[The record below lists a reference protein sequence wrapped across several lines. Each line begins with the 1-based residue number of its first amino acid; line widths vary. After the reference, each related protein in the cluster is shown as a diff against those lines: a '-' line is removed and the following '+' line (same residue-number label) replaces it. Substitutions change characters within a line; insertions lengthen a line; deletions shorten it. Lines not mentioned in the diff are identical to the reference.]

1 MLAYRRPPGDHVAA
15 LSDEWVSP
23 CCVNVQPADLSR
35 VRRYGALVQDPSIAS
50 TAIRERRAWMIVAV
64 GTMCSALPVFLTGA
78 VGVQLR
84 DDLDITATAIG
95 LSMGVSFAAAA
106 LLSAPM
112 GRLAQRLGPQRGFR
126 TGLATTASAVV
137 AISILAD
144 SVVALAL
151 LLAVAGTANA
161 LNQPS
166 ANLLLASHVD
176 PQRLGFAFAVKQS
189 GMPAAALVGGVAV
202 PAVALT
208 VGWEWAYAGA
218 GVLAL
223 VVMVLLPPDR
233 SDVAIP
239 TRSSTGKAA
248 RPDMRTS
255 LLALYAAVGFLGATH
270 AGAMV
275 GFITSGAEESGIS
288 PGLAGLV
295 LSFGSATGIASRLY
309 QGWRVDKSGMLPI
322 QRLILLYFVGGL
334 GALVLAVDV
343 PITYLLAPIPAFAF
357 GWAWPGLFNLSVIR
371 NNPSAPGAAT
381 GITQIGVFIGAAA
394 GPALGGVIVDAGGY
408 RWLWLTGAAALFV
421 GSALAAL
428 LRREIRVSRLDS
440 ERVAR

>member
-1 MLAYRRPPGDHVAA
+1 
-15 LSDEWVSP
+15 
-23 CCVNVQPADLSR
+23 
-35 VRRYGALVQDPSIAS
+35 
-50 TAIRERRAWMIVAV
+50 
-64 GTMCSALPVFLTGA
+64 
-78 VGVQLR
+78 
-84 DDLDITATAIG
+84 
-95 LSMGVSFAAAA
+95 
-106 LLSAPM
+106 
-112 GRLAQRLGPQRGFR
+112 
-126 TGLATTASAVV
+126 
-137 AISILAD
+137 
-144 SVVALAL
+144 
-151 LLAVAGTANA
+151 
-161 LNQPS
+161 
-166 ANLLLASHVD
+166 
-176 PQRLGFAFAVKQS
+176 
-189 GMPAAALVGGVAV
+189 
-202 PAVALT
+202 
-208 VGWEWAYAGA
+208 
-218 GVLAL
+218 
-223 VVMVLLPPDR
+223 
-233 SDVAIP
+233 
-239 TRSSTGKAA
+239 
-248 RPDMRTS
+248 MRTS

-275 GFITSGAEESGIS
+275 AFITSGAEESGIS
-288 PGLAGLV
+288 PGFAGLV

-343 PITYLLAPIPAFAF
+343 PISYLLAPIPAFAF

-394 GPALGGVIVDAGGY
+394 GPALGGIIVDAGGY

>member
-1 MLAYRRPPGDHVAA
+1 MLAHIAIGWCWVRQVRRGCAGVR
-15 LSDEWVSP
+15 
-23 CCVNVQPADLSR
+23 QADLSR
-35 VRRYGALVQDPSIAS
+35 DHRYGAPVPDPSIAA
-50 TAIRERRAWMIVAV
+50 TAIRERRAWMVVAV

-95 LSMGVSFAAAA
+95 LSMGASFGVAA

-126 TGLATTASAVV
+126 AGLTTTALAMV
-137 AISILAD
+137 AISVFAD
-144 SVVALAL
+144 SAGTLAL
-151 LLAVAGTANA
+151 LLAIAGAANA

-189 GMPAAALVGGVAV
+189 GMPAAALLGGVAV

-223 VVMVLLPPDR
+223 IVLVLLPPDR
-233 SDVAIP
+233 SDTLMP
-239 TRSSTGKAA
+239 TTSASGKSA

-255 LLALYAAVGFLGATH
+255 LLALYAAVGFLGATN

-309 QGWRVDKSGMLPI
+309 QGWRVDRSGMLPI

-381 GITQIGVFIGAAA
+381 GISQIGVFIGAAA
-394 GPALGGVIVDAGGY
+394 GPALGGVIIDAGGY
-408 RWLWLTGAAALFV
+408 RWLWLTGAAALFI
-421 GSALAAL
+421 GSVLAML
-428 LRREIRVSRLDS
+428 LRREIRASRLDS
-440 ERVAR
+440 ERVAS

>member
-1 MLAYRRPPGDHVAA
+1 
-15 LSDEWVSP
+15 
-23 CCVNVQPADLSR
+23 
-35 VRRYGALVQDPSIAS
+35 
-50 TAIRERRAWMIVAV
+50 
-64 GTMCSALPVFLTGA
+64 MCSALPVFLTGA

-84 DDLDITATAIG
+84 EDLDITATAIG
-95 LSMGVSFAAAA
+95 FSMGISFGVAA

-112 GRLAQRLGPQRGFR
+112 GRLAQRLGPQRAFR
-126 TGLATTASAVV
+126 GGLMTTAAAMAAIALFAESA
-137 AISILAD
+137 IT
-144 SVVALAL
+144 LAL
-151 LLAVAGTANA
+151 LLGLAGAANA

-166 ANLLLASHVD
+166 ANLLLASHVE

-189 GMPAAALVGGVAV
+189 GMPAAALVGGLAV

-218 GVLAL
+218 GLLAL
-223 VVMVLLPPDR
+223 TMLVLLPPDR
-233 SDVAIP
+233 PDTVVP
-239 TRSSTGKAA
+239 TTSGKAA

-255 LLALYAAVGFLGATH
+255 LLALYAAVGFLGATN

-309 QGWRVDKSGMLPI
+309 QGWRVDRSGMLPI

-334 GALVLAVDV
+334 GALLLAVDV
-343 PITYLLAPIPAFAF
+343 PMTYLLAPIPAFAF

-381 GITQIGVFIGAAA
+381 GISQVGVFIGAAA
-394 GPALGGVIVDAGGY
+394 GPALGGVIVDAAGY
-408 RWLWLTGAAALFV
+408 RWLWLTGAAALFI
-421 GSALAAL
+421 GSALATL
-428 LRREIRVSRLDS
+428 LRREIRVSRRDS
-440 ERVAR
+440 EKVAG

>member
-1 MLAYRRPPGDHVAA
+1 M
-15 LSDEWVSP
+15 
-23 CCVNVQPADLSR
+23 
-35 VRRYGALVQDPSIAS
+35 
-50 TAIRERRAWMIVAV
+50 TVAV

-84 DDLDITATAIG
+84 DDLDNHRNG
-95 LSMGVSFAAAA
+95 DWPVDGRLVRCCLR

-112 GRLAQRLGPQRGFR
+112 GSARAASR
-126 TGLATTASAVV
+126 TTAW
-137 AISILAD
+137 ISRRIGDDCIGGGLRFSMFAD
-144 SVVALAL
+144 SVLALAL
-151 LLAVAGTANA
+151 LLAVAGAANA

-208 VGWEWAYAGA
+208 VGWEWAICGSGRACTRRHGS
-218 GVLAL
+218 VCRRIERT
-223 VVMVLLPPDR
+223 LPSR
-233 SDVAIP
+233 
-239 TRSSTGKAA
+239 RGSSSGKAA

-255 LLALYAAVGFLGATH
+255 LLALYAAVGFLGAMH

-288 PGLAGLV
+288 PGVAGLV

-343 PITYLLAPIPAFAF
+343 PITYLLASIPAFAF

-428 LRREIRVSRLDS
+428 LRREIRASRLDS

>member
-1 MLAYRRPPGDHVAA
+1 
-15 LSDEWVSP
+15 
-23 CCVNVQPADLSR
+23 
-35 VRRYGALVQDPSIAS
+35 
-50 TAIRERRAWMIVAV
+50 
-64 GTMCSALPVFLTGA
+64 
-78 VGVQLR
+78 
-84 DDLDITATAIG
+84 
-95 LSMGVSFAAAA
+95 

-126 TGLATTASAVV
+126 AGLATTASAVV
-137 AISILAD
+137 AISMFAD
-144 SVVALAL
+144 SVLALAL
-151 LLAVAGTANA
+151 LLAVAGAANA

-233 SDVAIP
+233 ADVAIP
-239 TRSSTGKAA
+239 TRSSSGKAA

-255 LLALYAAVGFLGATH
+255 LLALYAAVGFLGAMH

-288 PGLAGLV
+288 PGVAGLV

-343 PITYLLAPIPAFAF
+343 PITYLLASIPAFAF

-428 LRREIRVSRLDS
+428 LRREIRASRLDS